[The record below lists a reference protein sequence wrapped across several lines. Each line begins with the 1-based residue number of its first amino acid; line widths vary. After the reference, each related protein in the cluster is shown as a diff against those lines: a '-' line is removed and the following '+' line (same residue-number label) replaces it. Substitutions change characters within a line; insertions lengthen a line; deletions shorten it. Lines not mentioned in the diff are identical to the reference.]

1 MLGERA
7 FQQDADGKHDAGGED
22 ADAYPI
28 VPEAPVEE
36 TGKRDGE
43 QGEQQIVAHGP
54 SVGMGTLP
62 GGVVCLGPFL
72 AGVGDDAYC
81 PCLRR
86 LNWWIICGK
95 FSFPTPL
102 SPVIDTDKSVGA
114 T

>member
-1 MLGERA
+1 MTKMRSRSVLVSGA

-43 QGEQQIVAHGP
+43 QGEQQVAHGP

-62 GGVVCLGPFL
+62 GGVVCLSRS
-72 AGVGDDAYC
+72 
-81 PCLRR
+81 LRASGMMPR
-86 LNWWIICGK
+86 GLPWGR
-95 FSFPTPL
+95 
-102 SPVIDTDKSVGA
+102 
-114 T
+114 